1 MNQYNDQIV
10 TQQPINTF
18 TLQDLVDM
26 VLRKWYWFVLS
37 VIFFLG
43 LGVLYILSTQPVYH
57 REATIM
63 VKDSRKGSGANE
75 MAIFG
80 ELAGLST
87 RRNVDNELF
96 VLQARRLMTQVIK
109 ELGLTT
115 NYSTRVNL
123 RTVDLYRCSP
133 VEATFINDNDELSCR
148 FKVELGADNY
158 TLYDLKLPKDSDEE
172 EVDFGDFTATA
183 AYGDTITTPAGE
195 IAIVKTPF
203 MDEKCIGKVIKVA
216 KFRTQAVTTRY
227 CKAMKSAVANK
238 MSSIINITLADVV
251 ARRAED
257 VINTLIRV
265 YNEDAVNDK
274 REIAEATANFID
286 ARLAIISE
294 ELGAVDSDIEKFKT
308 RNNMVDIAA
317 ETEKNFDIASRLQ
330 TDLISVESQLEMSRF
345 IKDYLTN
352 PEKEYSLIPVTGFGG
367 SALTSSISSQIAEY
381 NELVLRREKL
391 LKNSSA
397 NNPIVEQLNSQRVAL
412 KNAILASLDSNIA
425 ALEIQSKT
433 LLREQNKTSARIGSV
448 PKQEQE
454 YLSIARQQRIKEEL
468 YLYLLNKREENAIS
482 LAITENTAR
491 IIDSAFGP
499 LRPVAPR
506 KSFILMIMLAL
517 GIAVPFAALYLR
529 EIIDTSVRG
538 RKDIEKYTTVPY
550 LGDIPIFTGKKHSR
564 GIVVRENG
572 RDSISEAFR
581 ILRANMGFMNTS
593 GNQKVFLVTSSTE
606 HAGKTFVSTN
616 LAMVTAFSGSKVL
629 LIDLD
634 LRRRM
639 LSKQLGQRNNP
650 NGISKYMSDH
660 TLTAAQVIS
669 KSDIHDNIDCI
680 YAGLQPPNP
689 AEQLLSP
696 RLDKLIEECK
706 QMYDCIII
714 DSVPAM
720 VIADAMITSRVA
732 DLSLYVIREGMLD
745 KRQLP
750 DVENLHLQNKLRNMC
765 IVLNGAS
772 EQNHRYGYTYTYQTD
787 DDFVYTRWEK
797 FLCSIGL
804 RGWVNRRKVAR

>member
-1 MNQYNDQIV
+1 MNQYNDQIA

-18 TLQDLVDM
+18 TLQDLIDM
-26 VLRKWYWFVLS
+26 VLKKWYWFVIS
-37 VIFFLG
+37 VVLFLG
-43 LGVLYILSTQPVYH
+43 LGVLYILSTPPVYH

-63 VKDSRKGSGANE
+63 VKDSRKGSGASE

-96 VLQARRLMTQVIK
+96 VLQARRLMTQVVK

-115 NYSTRVNL
+115 SYSTRVNL
-123 RTVDLYRCSP
+123 RKVDLYRCSP
-133 VEATFINDNDELSCR
+133 VSATFINDTDELTCA
-148 FKVELGADNY
+148 FKLELGDESF
-158 TLYDLKLPKDSDEE
+158 TLYDFTMPSANDE
-172 EVDFGDFTATA
+172 EVDYDDLTFTAP
-183 AYGDTITTPAGE
+183 YGSTIATPAGE
-195 IAIVKTPF
+195 LVVDKTLF
-203 MDEKCIGKVIKVA
+203 MDEKCVGKVINVVKY
-216 KFRTQAVTTRY
+216 RTQAVTTRY

-238 MSSIINITLADVV
+238 MSSIINIALDDIV
-251 ARRAED
+251 ASRAED

-265 YNEDAVNDK
+265 YNDDAVNDK
-274 REIAEATANFID
+274 REIAAATANFID
-286 ARLAIISE
+286 ARLEIISK
-294 ELGAVDSDIEKFKT
+294 ELGDVDGDIEQFKT
-308 RNNMVDIAA
+308 RHNMVDIAA
-317 ETEKNFDIASRLQ
+317 ETEKNFTVSARLQ
-330 TDLISVESQLEMSRF
+330 QELIAVESQLELSRF
-345 IKDYLTN
+345 IKDYLSN
-352 PEKEYSLIPVTGFGG
+352 PEKEYSLIPVTGFGS
-367 SALTSSISSQIAEY
+367 SAITSSVSSQIAEY

-397 NNPIVEQLNSQRVAL
+397 SNPVVEQLNSQRVAL

-425 ALEIQSKT
+425 ALEIQQKT
-433 LLREQNKTSARIGSV
+433 LLREQNKTTARIGSV

-499 LRPVAPR
+499 MRPISPR
-506 KSFILMIMLAL
+506 KSFVLMVMLAL
-517 GIAVPFAALYLR
+517 GIVIPFALIYLR
-529 EIIDTSVRG
+529 EIINTSVRS

-550 LGDIPIFTGKKHSR
+550 LGDIPVFTGKKHSR

-572 RDSISEAFR
+572 RDNVSEAFR
-581 ILRANMGFMNTS
+581 ILRANMSFMNTS
-593 GNQKVFLVTSSTE
+593 GNQKVFLITSSTE
-606 HAGKTFVSTN
+606 HAGKTFISTN
-616 LAMVTAFSGSKVL
+616 LAMVNAFSGNKVL

-634 LRRRM
+634 LRRRQ
-639 LSKQLGQRNNP
+639 LSKHLGQRNNP
-650 NGISKYMSDH
+650 NGVSKYMSDH
-660 TLTAAQVIS
+660 SLTATDIIS

-696 RLDKLIEECK
+696 RLDALIEECK
-706 QMYDCIII
+706 QIYDCIII

-720 VIADAMITSRVA
+720 VIADAMIASRVA

-772 EQNHRYGYTYTYQTD
+772 EQNHRYGYSYTYQTD
-787 DDFVYTRWEK
+787 EDFIYTRWEK

-804 RGWVNRRKVAR
+804 KGFVNRRKVAR

>member
-1 MNQYNDQIV
+1 MNHYNEQ
-10 TQQPINTF
+10 TTTHEINTF

-37 VIFFLG
+37 VIFFMG
-43 LGVLYILSTQPVYH
+43 IGALYILSTPPVYH

-80 ELAGLST
+80 EIAGLST

-96 VLQARRLMTQVIK
+96 VLQARRLMTQTIN

-115 NYSTRVNL
+115 NYSIRKRL
-123 RTVDLYRCSP
+123 RQSDLYKCSP
-133 VEATFINDNDELSCR
+133 IEATFVNAPEDLSCA
-148 FKVELGADNY
+148 FKVKLGEQNY
-158 TLYDLKLPKDSDEE
+158 TIYELVLPKDKNIDCEE
-172 EVDFGDFTATA
+172 F
-183 AYGDTITTPAGE
+183 TITAEYGTTVVTPTGE
-195 IAIVKTPF
+195 IIISKSPY
-203 MDEKCIGKVIKVA
+203 MDDSYVGKEISVTKYTA
-216 KFRTQAVTTRY
+216 QALTTRY
-227 CKAMKSAVANK
+227 CKAMVSAVANK
-238 MSSIINITLADVV
+238 MSSIINISLNDVV

-257 VINTLIRV
+257 IINTLIRV
-265 YNEDAVNDK
+265 YNDDAVNDK

-286 ARLAIISE
+286 ARLEIISK
-294 ELGAVDSDIEKFKT
+294 ELGAVDDDIEQFKS
-308 RNNMVDIAA
+308 RHNIVDIAA
-317 ETEKNFDIASRLQ
+317 ETEKNFNVTTRLQ
-330 TDLISVESQLEMSRF
+330 SELISVESQLEMSRF
-345 IKDYLTN
+345 IKDYLSN
-352 PEKEYSLIPVTGFGG
+352 PEKEYSLIPITGFGS
-367 SALTSSISSQIAEY
+367 SAVTQSIAVRIAEY

-397 NNPIVEQLNSQRVAL
+397 NNPVVEQLNSQRVAL
-412 KNAILASLDSNIA
+412 KNAILASLDSHIST
-425 ALEIQSKT
+425 LDIQHKT
-433 LLREQNKTSARIGSV
+433 LIREQEKTTARIGSV

-454 YLSIARQQRIKEEL
+454 YLTIARQQRIKEEL
-468 YLYLLNKREENAIS
+468 YLYLLNKREENAIT

-491 IIDSAFGP
+491 IIDSAYGSS
-499 LRPVAPR
+499 RPVSPR
-506 KSFILMIMLAL
+506 KSIIMLFMMAI
-517 GIAVPFAALYLR
+517 GAVLPLAIIYLR
-529 EIIDTSVRG
+529 QVIDTSVRS
-538 RKDIEKYTTVPY
+538 RKDIERFTTIPY
-550 LGDIPIFTGKKHSR
+550 LGDIPVFTGKKHSR

-572 RDSISEAFR
+572 RDNISEAFR

-593 GNQKVFLVTSSTE
+593 GNQKVILITSSTE
-606 HAGKTFVSTN
+606 HSGKTFVATN
-616 LAMVTAFSGSKVL
+616 LAMVNAFSGNKVL

-639 LSKQLGQRNNP
+639 LTKQLGHRTNP
-650 NGISKYMSDH
+650 NGVSKYMSDH
-660 TLTAAQVIS
+660 TLTAAQIIS

-696 RLDKLIEECK
+696 RLDALIEECK
-706 QMYDCIII
+706 TIYDCIII

-720 VIADAMITSRVA
+720 VIADAMIASRVA

-750 DVENLHLQNKLRNMC
+750 DVEKLHQQNKLRNMC

-772 EQNHRYGYTYTYQTD
+772 EQNHRYGYSYTYNTD
-787 DDFVYTRWEK
+787 DDFVYSSWEK

-804 RGWVNRRKVAR
+804 RGWVNRRKASR